1 MNPENILWV
10 YDSLNPKGRMVLK
23 SDIISDLDSLSTL
36 LFDEMQE
43 KLFAL
48 KDSTTLRNA
57 LIGKWRLKSIERV
70 NGIPFKLQSYENIQ
84 FSEQGE
90 FILENIN
97 DTVRG
102 RWNLVNARNGNLLYK
117 YNKPQ
122 LAVKDKEILKLLSE
136 EQIKSIAYNSG
147 MMAIK
152 IIDNDTLVFMTF
164 IPQNTKNFDD
174 TYYRLIL
181 TTYKRNE

>member
-1 MNPENILWV
+1 
-10 YDSLNPKGRMVLK
+10 MVLK

-136 EQIKSIAYNSG
+136 EQITPSTVVYVLLNLCSPIPKFEIFKSLAL
-147 MMAIK
+147 K
-152 IIDNDTLVFMTF
+152 IPSANLNALLF
-164 IPQNTKNFDD
+164 K
-174 TYYRLIL
+174 L
-181 TTYKRNE
+181 